1 MHGEIKRPPLTLKIA
16 RKIHRDKSPASIIS
30 KTDSAGVKFNS
41 SILKL
46 GKVSYE
52 YRGSEGESK
61 KIRGEAG
68 VDCEGE
74 ASDQIDC

>member
-1 MHGEIKRPPLTLKIA
+1 MAHAQTGLHK
-16 RKIHRDKSPASIIS
+16 DKPQS
-30 KTDSAGVKFNS
+30 KTASAGVKFNS
-41 SILKL
+41 FLKL
-46 GKVSYE
+46 VKVSYE

>member
-1 MHGEIKRPPLTLKIA
+1 MAHAQTGLHK
-16 RKIHRDKSPASIIS
+16 DKPQS
-30 KTDSAGVKFNS
+30 KTASAGVKFNS
-41 SILKL
+41 SFLKL
-46 GKVSYE
+46 VKVSYE